1 MEKLRAICKSFWKKS
16 YIIIPIML
24 VVFFILGYAHEYL
37 DLMGLSDEQVQLY
50 YSELTKK
57 MIFEFS
63 IESGFVWAIFYTIVI
78 VYIVFLLTMLIS
90 KDAMYR
96 MVGVT
101 VLVFS
106 IIGIAWWFWIWNRF
120 TIPI

>member
-1 MEKLRAICKSFWKKS
+1 
-16 YIIIPIML
+16 
-24 VVFFILGYAHEYL
+24 
-37 DLMGLSDEQVQLY
+37 MGLSDEQVQLY